1 MDNDAVRKVDPD
13 NLRRREA
20 ELVQRIEK
28 LKLSMNQTGD
38 IGTLVHKN
46 KLMKEAQEELR
57 RLQERLAGT
66 PES

>member
-1 MDNDAVRKVDPD
+1 MDNDAVKKGDPG

-28 LKLSMNQTGD
+28 LRLSMNQTGD

-57 RLQERLAGT
+57 RIQEKLAGT
-66 PES
+66 PEP